1 MIDEQYLQYYVA
13 KDCVIDIGRGFENES
28 QLLELH
34 NQLVNLNILE
44 RFAGKNITFIAE
56 PGRLFSKGA
65 IDVYTKVIA
74 LRETY
79 IDNILTLFITINDS
93 VYHSFQ
99 GKIFDHQV
107 FEPKALYSSDSDELV
122 RCVIFGQTCDS
133 IDIIVEDI
141 MLPYPKLNDILL
153 FQHMGAYSLA
163 SAEGR
168 FNGFLCAEIDYQP

>member
-13 KDCVIDIGRGFENES
+13 KDCVIDIGGGFENES

-79 IDNILTLFITINDS
+79 
-93 VYHSFQ
+93 
-99 GKIFDHQV
+99 
-107 FEPKALYSSDSDELV
+107 
-122 RCVIFGQTCDS
+122 R
-133 IDIIVEDI
+133 
-141 MLPYPKLNDILL
+141 
-153 FQHMGAYSLA
+153 
-163 SAEGR
+163 
-168 FNGFLCAEIDYQP
+168 